1 MPLKKL
7 GRPPFLNV
15 NEVMNDDLLEV
26 LEPPY
31 IVPAEKMKWGR
42 ARGRAIVK
50 IVRTNEVRTWTMN
63 VTTWDR
69 LIDEFGT
76 DPDHWVGKKIRLSI
90 EKQVVRGEDKLV
102 LYGKPYHELQQQ
114 LPATATANLKPTVE
128 DDIAQRIA
136 KLSPESKTALLE
148 KFKEKVA

>member
-1 MPLKKL
+1 M
-7 GRPPFLNV
+7 
-15 NEVMNDDLLEV
+15 
-26 LEPPY
+26 
-31 IVPAEKMKWGR
+31 
-42 ARGRAIVK
+42 
-50 IVRTNEVRTWTMN
+50 
-63 VTTWDR
+63 
-69 LIDEFGT
+69 
-76 DPDHWVGKKIRLSI
+76 
-90 EKQVVRGEDKLV
+90 RGEDKLV